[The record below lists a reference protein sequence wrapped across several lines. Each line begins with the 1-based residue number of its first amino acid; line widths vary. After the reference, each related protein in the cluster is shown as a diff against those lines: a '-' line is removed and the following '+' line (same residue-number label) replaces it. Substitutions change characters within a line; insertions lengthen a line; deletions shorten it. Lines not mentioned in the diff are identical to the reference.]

1 MKRTGEFGKLP
12 AHLRRSA
19 VLDAATRQFATSGRA
34 GTSIDDI
41 AVEAG
46 VRKPAIYELFGS
58 KDDLFRACVD
68 QAVQALRDSFRV
80 VNAETAELERPERT
94 GPAELTGVR
103 VVAAGRYRSYCHQL

>member
-41 AVEAG
+41 AAG
-46 VRKPAIYELFGS
+46 SGPRSGWPRS
-58 KDDLFRACVD
+58 
-68 QAVQALRDSFRV
+68 
-80 VNAETAELERPERT
+80 ERT

-103 VVAAGRYRSYCHQL
+103 VVAAGRYRSYCH